1 MRALL
6 QRVRRAQVAVDGRVR
21 GEIGAGLLL
30 FVGILADDGDDD
42 AAFIA
47 RKTVALRVFDD
58 AEGVMNRALADVGGE
73 LLVVSQFTLY
83 ASTRKGNRPSWSQ
96 AAAPDTAAPKFAHF
110 VATLETLLGKPV
122 AKGEF
127 GAAMEVELVNDGPVT
142 ILLDSRLRE

>member
-6 QRVRRAQVAVDGRVR
+6 QRVRRARVAVGGRIC

-30 FVGILADDGDDD
+30 LVGILADDTDDD

-47 RKTVALRVFDD
+47 RKAVQLRVFDD
-58 AEGVMNRALADVGGE
+58 AEGMMNRALADVGGG

-96 AAAPDTAAPKFAHF
+96 AASPEVAAPKFARF
-110 VATLETLLGKPV
+110 VATLEAALGKPV
-122 AKGEF
+122 AQGEF